1 MGKFCLYADSQFD
14 VPCAYLQMYK
24 YSYLANFLEDEKHC
38 KGKSSHSVPLLV
50 SCLKKGEDTI
60 SRFSV
65 KDECCINCMFCV
77 FGCVGNRILLSN
89 KFHPQKFCYDITTE
103 ELSEL
108 ELKASKLFKG
118 AFIQLPKVPISQLS
132 VKYKSFE
139 AFTAV
144 DETKNIAVWT
154 ANAMKFLS
162 MSMEPRLSLEVG
174 LRIYQRN
181 RGGRLDVSLLNTR
194 DKYLFVAE
202 TKVDFNHMMAEGRY
216 ESQMIAY
223 ETELE
228 QVKDNIKRAKF
239 LVIGGRECDLLPS
252 SIKGSTSGP
261 RADLF
266 YHVLRKNDLFFFSA
280 NALLALGL
288 QKLYISINDYS
299 LETLYPIINSN
310 KYLGLLSSGVVTVE
324 GEIIALDK
332 ALKNCLKQCNS
343 FE

>member
-1 MGKFCLYADSQFD
+1 MGKFCLYADKQGD
-14 VPCAYLQMYK
+14 APCAFLQMYK
-24 YSYLANFLEDEKHC
+24 YSYLANFMEDERHS
-38 KGKSSHSVPLLV
+38 KGKSSHSIPLLV
-50 SCLKKGEDTI
+50 SCLKNGEETV

-65 KDECCINCMFCV
+65 KDECCINCMFCI
-77 FGCVGNRILLSN
+77 FGCVGNRILLT
-89 KFHPQKFCYDITTE
+89 KRFHPTKFCYDITAE
-103 ELSEL
+103 ELAEL
-108 ELKASKLFKG
+108 EKTAQKLFKG
-118 AFIQLPKVPISQLS
+118 TFIQLPKVPISQLS
-132 VKYKSFE
+132 VKYKNFE
-139 AFTAV
+139 SFTAI

-162 MSMEPRLSLEVG
+162 MSLEPRLSLEVG
-174 LRIYQRN
+174 LRINQRD

-194 DKYLFVAE
+194 DNYLFIAE

-228 QVKDNIKRAKF
+228 QVDANIKRSKF

-252 SIKGSTSGP
+252 SVQGATSGP

-266 YHVLRKNDLFFFSA
+266 YSVLRKRKLFFFSA

-299 LETLYPIINSN
+299 LESLYPIINSDN
-310 KYLGLLSSGVVTVE
+310 YVGLLSSGVVTID

-332 ALKNCLKQCNS
+332 ALQMK
-343 FE
+343 

>member
-14 VPCAYLQMYK
+14 APCAFLQMNK
-24 YSYLANFLEDEKHC
+24 YSYLPNFINDERHS
-38 KGKSSHSVPLLV
+38 KGKSSHSIPLLV
-50 SCLKKGEDTI
+50 SCLKSSNDSI

-77 FGCVGNRILLSN
+77 FGCVGNRILLTDR
-89 KFHPQKFCYDITTE
+89 FHPKKFCYDITAE

-108 ELKASKLFKG
+108 ENSAQRLFKG
-118 AFIQLPKVPISQLS
+118 TFIQLPKVPINQLS
-132 VKYKSFE
+132 VKYKNFE
-139 AFTAV
+139 SFTAV

-162 MSMEPRLSLEVG
+162 ISLEPRLSLEVG
-174 LRIYQRN
+174 LRIYQRD

-194 DKYLFVAE
+194 DKFLFVAE
-202 TKVDFNHMMAEGRY
+202 TKVDFNHMMTEGRY

-223 ETELE
+223 ETELG
-228 QVKDNIKRAKF
+228 QVDNGIKHAKF

-252 SIKGSTSGP
+252 SVKGSTSGP

-266 YHVLRKNDLFFFSA
+266 YSVLNKHDLFFFSA

-288 QKLYISINDYS
+288 QKLYISINNYS
-299 LETLYPIINSN
+299 LESLYPIINN
-310 KYLGLLSSGVVTVE
+310 KKYVGLLSSGVVTTK
-324 GEIIALDK
+324 GEIIALDE
-332 ALKNCLKQCNS
+332 ALRMK
-343 FE
+343 

>member
-1 MGKFCLYADSQFD
+1 MGKFCLYADNRLD
-14 VPCAYLQMYK
+14 APCAFLQMYK
-24 YSYLANFLEDEKHC
+24 YSYLADFIEDEKHS
-38 KGKSSHSVPLLV
+38 KGKSSHSIPLLV
-50 SCLKKGEDTI
+50 SCLKESKDSI

-89 KFHPQKFCYDITTE
+89 RFHPKKFCYDITAE
-103 ELSEL
+103 ELLEL
-108 ELKASKLFKG
+108 EQTASKLFKG
-118 AFIQLPKVPISQLS
+118 TIIQLPKVPISQLY
-132 VKYKSFE
+132 VKFKSFE

-162 MSMEPRLSLEVG
+162 SSLEPRLSLEVG
-174 LRIYQRN
+174 LHINQRD

-194 DKYLFVAE
+194 DKFLFVAE

-228 QVKDNIKRAKF
+228 QLDDGIKRAKF

-252 SIKGSTSGP
+252 SVKGSTSGP
-261 RADLF
+261 RADFF
-266 YHVLRKNDLFFFSA
+266 YSVLHKHDLFFFSA

-288 QKLYISINDYS
+288 QKLYISIKDYS
-299 LETLYPIINSN
+299 LEALYPVIKNNRFVGI
-310 KYLGLLSSGVVTVE
+310 LSSGVVTAE

-332 ALKNCLKQCNS
+332 ALR
-343 FE
+343 E

>member
-1 MGKFCLYADSQFD
+1 MGKFCLYADNRLD
-14 VPCAYLQMYK
+14 APCAFLQMYK
-24 YSYLANFLEDEKHC
+24 YSYLANFIDDERHS

-50 SCLKKGEDTI
+50 SCLKNGEDAV

-89 KFHPQKFCYDITTE
+89 RLHPKKFCYDITSE

-108 ELKASKLFKG
+108 EKTAHRLFKG
-118 AFIQLPKVPISQLS
+118 TFIQLPKVPISQLS

-139 AFTAV
+139 SFTAV

-162 MSMEPRLSLEVG
+162 KSLEPRLSLEVG
-174 LRIYQRN
+174 LRIYQRD

-194 DKYLFVAE
+194 DKFLFVAE

-228 QVKDNIKRAKF
+228 QVDNGFKRAKF
-239 LVIGGRECDLLPS
+239 LVIGGHEHDLLPS
-252 SIKGSTSGP
+252 SVKGSTSGP
-261 RADLF
+261 RANLF
-266 YHVLRKNDLFFFSA
+266 YSVLRKHNLFFFSA

-299 LETLYPIINSN
+299 LESLCPIINSN
-310 KYLGLLSSGVVTVE
+310 KFVGLLSSGVVTKE

-332 ALKNCLKQCNS
+332 ALQIK
-343 FE
+343 

>member
-1 MGKFCLYADSQFD
+1 MGKFCLYADNRLD
-14 VPCAYLQMYK
+14 APCAFLQMYK
-24 YSYLANFLEDEKHC
+24 YSYLANFIDDERHS
-38 KGKSSHSVPLLV
+38 KGKSSHSIPLLV
-50 SCLKKGEDTI
+50 SCLKNGEDTV

-89 KFHPQKFCYDITTE
+89 SFHPKKFCYDITAE

-108 ELKASKLFKG
+108 GQTASKLFKG
-118 AFIQLPKVPISQLS
+118 TFIELPKVPISQLS

-139 AFTAV
+139 SFTAV

-162 MSMEPRLSLEVG
+162 LSLEPRLSLEVG
-174 LRIYQRN
+174 LRIYQRD

-194 DKYLFVAE
+194 DNFLFVAE

-228 QVKDNIKRAKF
+228 QVDDSIKRAKF

-266 YHVLRKNDLFFFSA
+266 YSVLREHDLFFFSA

-299 LETLYPIINSN
+299 LEALYPVINNN
-310 KYLGLLSSGVVTVE
+310 KFVGLLSSGVVTAE
-324 GEIIALDK
+324 GEIIALNK
-332 ALKNCLKQCNS
+332 ALQIK
-343 FE
+343 

>member
-1 MGKFCLYADSQFD
+1 MGKFCLYADNQLD
-14 VPCAYLQMYK
+14 APCAYLQMYK
-24 YSYLANFLEDEKHC
+24 YSYLANFIEDEKHS
-38 KGKSSHSVPLLV
+38 KGKSSHSIPLLV
-50 SCLKKGEDTI
+50 SCLKKSEDPV

-77 FGCVGNRILLSN
+77 FGCLGNRILLSN
-89 KFHPQKFCYDITTE
+89 RFHPKKFCYDITSE

-108 ELKASKLFKG
+108 EQTAGRLFRG
-118 AFIQLPKVPISQLS
+118 TFIQLPKVPISQLS

-162 MSMEPRLSLEVG
+162 SSLEPRLSLEVG
-174 LRIYQRN
+174 LRIYQRD

-194 DKYLFVAE
+194 DKFLFVAE

-228 QVKDNIKRAKF
+228 QVDDGIRRAKF

-252 SIKGSTSGP
+252 FVKGSTSGP

-266 YHVLRKNDLFFFSA
+266 YSVLRKHDLFFFSA

-288 QKLYISINDYS
+288 QKLYISINEYS
-299 LETLYPIINSN
+299 LEALYPIINN
-310 KYLGLLSSGVVTVE
+310 NRFIGLLSSGVVTDG

-332 ALKNCLKQCNS
+332 ALQMI
-343 FE
+343 

>member
-1 MGKFCLYADSQFD
+1 MGKFCLYADNQLD
-14 VPCAYLQMYK
+14 APCAYLQMYK
-24 YSYLANFLEDEKHC
+24 YSYLANFIADEKHS
-38 KGKSSHSVPLLV
+38 KGKSSHSIPLLV
-50 SCLKKGEDTI
+50 SCLKRGEDTV

-77 FGCVGNRILLSN
+77 FGCVGNRVLLSN
-89 KFHPQKFCYDITTE
+89 RFHPKKFCYDITAE
-103 ELSEL
+103 ELLEL
-108 ELKASKLFKG
+108 EKNASKLFKG
-118 AFIQLPKVPISQLS
+118 TFIQLPKVPISQLS

-139 AFTAV
+139 SFTAV

-162 MSMEPRLSLEVG
+162 MSLEPRLSLEVG

-181 RGGRLDVSLLNTR
+181 RGGRLDVSLLNIR
-194 DKYLFVAE
+194 DNYLFIAE

-223 ETELE
+223 ETELQ
-228 QVKDNIKRAKF
+228 QVDHNIRRAKF

-252 SIKGSTSGP
+252 TVHGSTSGP

-266 YHVLRKNDLFFFSA
+266 YSVLRKHDLFFFSA

-299 LETLYPIINSN
+299 LESLFPIINSKN
-310 KYLGLLSSGVVTVE
+310 YVGLLSSGVVTSE
-324 GEIIALDK
+324 GELLSLDK
-332 ALKNCLKQCNS
+332 ALQK
-343 FE
+343 

>member
-1 MGKFCLYADSQFD
+1 MGKFCLYADNQSD
-14 VPCAYLQMYK
+14 APCAYLQMYK
-24 YSYLANFLEDEKHC
+24 YSYLTNFIDDVKHP
-38 KGKSSHSVPLLV
+38 KGMSSHSIPLLIIH
-50 SCLKKGEDTI
+50 CLKKSEDPV

-89 KFHPQKFCYDITTE
+89 RFHPEKFCYDITAE

-108 ELKASKLFKG
+108 EKTASKLFQG
-118 AFIQLPKVPISQLS
+118 TFIQLPKVPISQLS

-139 AFTAV
+139 SFTSV

-162 MSMEPRLSLEVG
+162 MSLEPRLSLEVG
-174 LRIYQRN
+174 LRIIQRD

-194 DKYLFVAE
+194 DNYLFVAE

-228 QVKDNIKRAKF
+228 QVDDSIKRAKF

-252 SIKGSTSGP
+252 SIQGSTSGP

-266 YHVLRKNDLFFFSA
+266 YSVLRKQELFFFSA

-288 QKLYISINDYS
+288 QKLYISINKYS
-299 LETLYPIINSN
+299 LESLYPIINS
-310 KYLGLLSSGVVTVE
+310 KRFVGLLSSGVVTTD
-324 GEIIALDK
+324 GKIIALEEAIK
-332 ALKNCLKQCNS
+332 MGK
-343 FE
+343 E

>member
-1 MGKFCLYADSQFD
+1 MGKFCLYADNQLD
-14 VPCAYLQMYK
+14 APCAYLQMYK
-24 YSYLANFLEDEKHC
+24 YSYLPNFINDEKHS

-50 SCLKKGEDTI
+50 SCLKRGEGSI
-60 SRFSV
+60 SKFSV

-89 KFHPQKFCYDITTE
+89 KFHPQKFCYDITAE

-108 ELKASKLFKG
+108 EKMASKLFKG
-118 AFIQLPKVPISQLS
+118 TFINLPKVPISNLS
-132 VKYKSFE
+132 VKFKSFE

-162 MSMEPRLSLEVG
+162 SSMEPRLSLEVG
-174 LRIYQRN
+174 LRINQRN
-181 RGGRLDVSLLNTR
+181 RGGRLDVSLLNSR
-194 DKYLFVAE
+194 DKYLFIAE

-228 QVKDNIKRAKF
+228 QVDNNIKRAKF

-252 SIKGSTSGP
+252 TVNGYSSGP

-266 YHVLRKNDLFFFSA
+266 YDVLRKSNLFFFSA

-288 QKLYISINDYS
+288 EKLYISINNYS
-299 LETLYPIINSN
+299 LESLYPIINSR
-310 KYLGLLSSGVVTVE
+310 KYVGLLSSGVVTNE
-324 GEIIALDK
+324 GDIIALDE
-332 ALKNCLKQCNS
+332 ALKI
-343 FE
+343 

>member
-1 MGKFCLYADSQFD
+1 MGKFCLYADNRLD
-14 VPCAYLQMYK
+14 APCAFLQMYK
-24 YSYLANFLEDEKHC
+24 YSYLADFIEDEKHS
-38 KGKSSHSVPLLV
+38 KGKSSHSIPLLV
-50 SCLKKGEDTI
+50 SCLKEGKDSV

-89 KFHPQKFCYDITTE
+89 IFHPKKLCYDITAE
-103 ELSEL
+103 ELLEL
-108 ELKASKLFKG
+108 EQTASKLFKG
-118 AFIQLPKVPISQLS
+118 TFIQLPKVPISQFS
-132 VKYKSFE
+132 VKFKSFE

-162 MSMEPRLSLEVG
+162 SSLEPRLSLEVG
-174 LRIYQRN
+174 LRINQRD

-223 ETELE
+223 ETELK
-228 QVKDNIKRAKF
+228 QLDDGIKRAKF

-252 SIKGSTSGP
+252 SVKGSTSGP
-261 RADLF
+261 RADFF
-266 YHVLRKNDLFFFSA
+266 YSVLRKHDLFFFSA

-299 LETLYPIINSN
+299 LEALYSVIKNNRFVGI
-310 KYLGLLSSGVVTVE
+310 LSSGVVTAE

-332 ALKNCLKQCNS
+332 ALR
-343 FE
+343 E

>member
-1 MGKFCLYADSQFD
+1 MGKFCLYADNRQD
-14 VPCAYLQMYK
+14 APCAFLQMYK
-24 YSYLANFLEDEKHC
+24 YSYLANFIDDERHS

-50 SCLKKGEDTI
+50 RCLKNGEDTD

-77 FGCVGNRILLSN
+77 FGCVGNRILLTDRL
-89 KFHPQKFCYDITTE
+89 HPKKFCYDITAE

-108 ELKASKLFKG
+108 ENTASKLFRG
-118 AFIQLPKVPISQLS
+118 TFIQLPKVPISQLS

-139 AFTAV
+139 SFTAV

-162 MSMEPRLSLEVG
+162 ASLEPRLSLEVG
-174 LRIYQRN
+174 LRIYQRD
-181 RGGRLDVSLLNTR
+181 RGGRLDVTLLNTR
-194 DKYLFVAE
+194 DRYLFIAE

-228 QVKDNIKRAKF
+228 QVDNSIKRAKF

-252 SIKGSTSGP
+252 SVKGSTSGP

-266 YHVLRKNDLFFFSA
+266 YSVLRLQNLFFFSA

-288 QKLYISINDYS
+288 QKLYISTKKYS
-299 LETLYPIINSN
+299 LESLYSIINSKN
-310 KYLGLLSSGVVTVE
+310 YVGLLSSGVVTIE
-324 GEIIALDK
+324 GDIIALDE
-332 ALKNCLKQCNS
+332 ALLQ
-343 FE
+343 ER

>member
-1 MGKFCLYADSQFD
+1 MGKFCLYADYQLD
-14 VPCAYLQMYK
+14 APCAYLQMYK
-24 YSYLANFLEDEKHC
+24 YSYLANFIEDEKHS
-38 KGKSSHSVPLLV
+38 KGKSSHSIPLLV
-50 SCLKKGEDTI
+50 SCLKKGEDSV

-89 KFHPQKFCYDITTE
+89 RFHPKKFCYDITAD

-108 ELKASKLFKG
+108 EQTASKLFKG
-118 AFIQLPKVPISQLS
+118 TFIQLPKVPISQLS

-139 AFTAV
+139 SFTAV

-162 MSMEPRLSLEVG
+162 LSLEPRLSLEVG
-174 LRIYQRN
+174 LRIYQRD
-181 RGGRLDVSLLNTR
+181 RGGRLDVTLLNTR
-194 DKYLFVAE
+194 DKFLFVAE

-228 QVKDNIKRAKF
+228 QVNNIIKRAKF

-252 SIKGSTSGP
+252 TIQGSTSGP

-266 YHVLRKNDLFFFSA
+266 YRVLRKQKLFFFSA

-299 LETLYPIINSN
+299 LESLFPIINSD
-310 KYLGLLSSGVVTVE
+310 KFVGLLSSGVVTAG
-324 GEIIALDK
+324 GEIIALDE
-332 ALKNCLKQCNS
+332 AFLDTSDRL
-343 FE
+343 

>member
-1 MGKFCLYADSQFD
+1 MGKFCLYADNRFD
-14 VPCAYLQMYK
+14 APCAFLQMYK
-24 YSYLANFLEDEKHC
+24 YSYLANFIDDERHN
-38 KGKSSHSVPLLV
+38 KGKSSHSIPLLV
-50 SCLKKGEDTI
+50 NCLKKGEDTV

-77 FGCVGNRILLSN
+77 FGCVGNRILLTN
-89 KFHPQKFCYDITTE
+89 RFHPKKFCYDITAE

-108 ELKASKLFKG
+108 EKTASKLFKG
-118 AFIQLPKVPISQLS
+118 SFIQLPKVPISQLS

-139 AFTAV
+139 SFTAV

-162 MSMEPRLSLEVG
+162 MSLEPRLSLEVG
-174 LRIYQRN
+174 LRIYNRD
-181 RGGRLDVSLLNTR
+181 RGGRLDVSLLNTI
-194 DKYLFVAE
+194 DNYLFIAE

-239 LVIGGRECDLLPS
+239 LVIGGRECELLPS
-252 SIKGSTSGP
+252 SVRGSTSGP
-261 RADLF
+261 RSDLF
-266 YHVLRKNDLFFFSA
+266 YSILRKHKLFFISA

-299 LETLYPIINSN
+299 LESLYPIINSE
-310 KYLGLLSSGVVTVE
+310 KYVGLLSSGVVTV
-324 GEIIALDK
+324 GREIIALDK
-332 ALKNCLKQCNS
+332 ALQMVK
-343 FE
+343 E

>member
-1 MGKFCLYADSQFD
+1 MGKFCLYADSRLD
-14 VPCAYLQMYK
+14 APCAFLQMYK
-24 YSYLANFLEDEKHC
+24 YSYLANFIDDERHS
-38 KGKSSHSVPLLV
+38 KGKTSHSVPLLV
-50 SCLKKGEDTI
+50 SCLKNGEDTV

-77 FGCVGNRILLSN
+77 FGCIGNRILLTN
-89 KFHPQKFCYDITTE
+89 KFHPKKFCYDITSE

-108 ELKASKLFKG
+108 EKIARRLFKG
-118 AFIQLPKVPISQLS
+118 TFIQLPKVPMSQLS

-139 AFTAV
+139 SFTAV
-144 DETKNIAVWT
+144 DETQNIAVWT

-162 MSMEPRLSLEVG
+162 TSLEPRLSLEVG
-174 LRIYQRN
+174 LRIYQRD

-194 DKYLFVAE
+194 DKFLFVAE

-228 QVKDNIKRAKF
+228 QIDNDIKRAKF

-252 SIKGSTSGP
+252 SVKGSTSGP
-261 RADLF
+261 RADYF
-266 YHVLRKNDLFFFSA
+266 YSVLRKHDLFFFSA

-299 LETLYPIINSN
+299 LESLYSIINN
-310 KYLGLLSSGVVTVE
+310 HKFVGLLSSGVVTAE
-324 GEIIALDK
+324 GDIIALDK
-332 ALKNCLKQCNS
+332 ALQMK
-343 FE
+343 

>member
-1 MGKFCLYADSQFD
+1 MGKFCLYADNRLD
-14 VPCAYLQMYK
+14 APCAFLQMYK
-24 YSYLANFLEDEKHC
+24 YSYLTHFIDDERHS

-50 SCLKKGEDTI
+50 SCLKNGEDTV
-60 SRFSV
+60 SKFSV

-77 FGCVGNRILLSN
+77 FGCVGNRILLTNS
-89 KFHPQKFCYDITTE
+89 FHPKKFCYDITAAE
-103 ELSEL
+103 FSEL
-108 ELKASKLFKG
+108 EKTTQKLFKG
-118 AFIQLPKVPISQLS
+118 TFIQLPKVPISQLS

-139 AFTAV
+139 SFTAV

-162 MSMEPRLSLEVG
+162 TSLEPRLSLEVG
-174 LRIYQRN
+174 LRIYQRD

-228 QVKDNIKRAKF
+228 QVDNGIKRAKF

-252 SIKGSTSGP
+252 PVIGSTSGP

-266 YHVLRKNDLFFFSA
+266 YSVLRKNNLFFFSA

-288 QKLYISINDYS
+288 RKLYVSINKYS
-299 LETLYPIINSN
+299 LESLFPIINDKN
-310 KYLGLLSSGVVTVE
+310 FVGLLSSGVVTKDGMVIGLDE
-324 GEIIALDK
+324 ALQQVNK
-332 ALKNCLKQCNS
+332 
-343 FE
+343 

>member
-1 MGKFCLYADSQFD
+1 MGKFCLYADNRLD
-14 VPCAYLQMYK
+14 APCAFLQMYK
-24 YSYLANFLEDEKHC
+24 YSYLTHFIDDERHS

-50 SCLKKGEDTI
+50 SCLKNGEDTV
-60 SRFSV
+60 SRFTV

-77 FGCVGNRILLSN
+77 FGCVGNRILLTN
-89 KFHPQKFCYDITTE
+89 RFHPKKFCYDITTE

-108 ELKASKLFKG
+108 EKTAQKLFKG
-118 AFIQLPKVPISQLS
+118 TFIQLPKVPISQLS

-139 AFTAV
+139 SFTAV

-154 ANAMKFLS
+154 ANVMKFLS
-162 MSMEPRLSLEVG
+162 TSLEPRLSLEVG
-174 LRIYQRN
+174 LRIYQRD

-194 DKYLFVAE
+194 DKFLFVAE

-228 QVKDNIKRAKF
+228 QVDNGIKRAKF

-252 SIKGSTSGP
+252 SVRGATSGP

-266 YHVLRKNDLFFFSA
+266 YSVLRKQNLFFFSA

-288 QKLYISINDYS
+288 QKLYISINKYS
-299 LETLYPIINSN
+299 LESLYPIINHKN
-310 KYLGLLSSGVVTVE
+310 FVGLLSSGVVSTD
-324 GEIIALDK
+324 GRIIALDE
-332 ALKNCLKQCNS
+332 ALQLVNQ
-343 FE
+343 

>member
-1 MGKFCLYADSQFD
+1 MGKFCLYADHQLD
-14 VPCAYLQMYK
+14 APCAYLQMYK
-24 YSYLANFLEDEKHC
+24 YSYLANFIEDEKHS

-50 SCLKKGEDTI
+50 SCLKKGEDNV
-60 SRFSV
+60 SKFSV

-89 KFHPQKFCYDITTE
+89 RFHPKKFCYDITDE
-103 ELSEL
+103 ELAEL
-108 ELKASKLFKG
+108 ENNALKLFKG
-118 AFIQLPKVPISQLS
+118 TFIQLPKVPISQLS
-132 VKYKSFE
+132 VRYKSFE
-139 AFTAV
+139 SFTSV

-162 MSMEPRLSLEVG
+162 ISLEPRLSLEVG
-174 LRIYQRN
+174 LRIYQRD

-216 ESQMIAY
+216 ESQMVAY

-228 QVKDNIKRAKF
+228 QVDDSIKRAKF

-252 SIKGSTSGP
+252 SVPGSTSGP

-266 YHVLRKNDLFFFSA
+266 YKVLRNHKLFFFSA

-288 QKLYISINDYS
+288 QKLYVSIRDYS
-299 LETLYPIINSN
+299 LESLYSIINNN
-310 KYLGLLSSGVVTVE
+310 KYVGLLSSGVVTADEEMVT
-324 GEIIALDK
+324 LDE
-332 ALKNCLKQCNS
+332 ALKIK
-343 FE
+343 

>member
-1 MGKFCLYADSQFD
+1 MGKFCLYADNQLD
-14 VPCAYLQMYK
+14 APCAYLQMYK
-24 YSYLANFLEDEKHC
+24 YSYLANFIEDEKHS
-38 KGKSSHSVPLLV
+38 KGKSSHSIPLLV
-50 SCLKKGEDTI
+50 SCLKKSEDPV

-77 FGCVGNRILLSN
+77 FGCLGNRILLSN
-89 KFHPQKFCYDITTE
+89 RFHPKKFCYDITSE

-108 ELKASKLFKG
+108 EQTAGRLFRG
-118 AFIQLPKVPISQLS
+118 TFIQLPKVPISQLS

-162 MSMEPRLSLEVG
+162 SSLE
-174 LRIYQRN
+174 RIYQRD

-194 DKYLFVAE
+194 DKFLFVAE

-228 QVKDNIKRAKF
+228 QVDDGIRRAKF

-252 SIKGSTSGP
+252 FVKGSTSGP

-266 YHVLRKNDLFFFSA
+266 YSVLRKHDLFFFSA

-288 QKLYISINDYS
+288 QKLYISINEYS
-299 LETLYPIINSN
+299 LEALYPIINN
-310 KYLGLLSSGVVTVE
+310 NRFIGLLSSGVVTDG

-332 ALKNCLKQCNS
+332 ALQMI
-343 FE
+343 

>member
-1 MGKFCLYADSQFD
+1 MGKFCLYADNQLD
-14 VPCAYLQMYK
+14 APCAYLQMYK
-24 YSYLANFLEDEKHC
+24 YSYLANFIEDEKHS

-50 SCLKKGEDTI
+50 RCLKKGEDTV

-89 KFHPQKFCYDITTE
+89 RFHPEKFCYDITAE

-108 ELKASKLFKG
+108 EKTASKLFKG
-118 AFIQLPKVPISQLS
+118 TFIQLPKVPISQLS

-139 AFTAV
+139 SFTAV

-162 MSMEPRLSLEVG
+162 ISLEPRLSLEVG
-174 LRIYQRN
+174 LRIYQRD

-194 DKYLFVAE
+194 DNYLFIAE

-228 QVKDNIKRAKF
+228 QVDDRIKRAKF

-252 SIKGSTSGP
+252 SVQGYTSGP

-266 YHVLRKNDLFFFSA
+266 YSVLRKHELFFFSA

-299 LETLYPIINSN
+299 LESLYPIINS
-310 KYLGLLSSGVVTVE
+310 KRFVGLLSSGVVTAE
-324 GEIIALDK
+324 EEIISLEE
-332 ALKNCLKQCNS
+332 ALKIGKV
-343 FE
+343 

>member
-1 MGKFCLYADSQFD
+1 
-14 VPCAYLQMYK
+14 MYK
-24 YSYLANFLEDEKHC
+24 YSYLTHFIDDERHS

-50 SCLKKGEDTI
+50 SCLKNGEDTV
-60 SRFSV
+60 SKFSV

-77 FGCVGNRILLSN
+77 FGCVGNRILLTNS
-89 KFHPQKFCYDITTE
+89 FHPKKFCYDITAAE
-103 ELSEL
+103 FSEL
-108 ELKASKLFKG
+108 EKTTQKLFKG
-118 AFIQLPKVPISQLS
+118 TFIQLPKVPISQLS

-139 AFTAV
+139 SFTAV

-162 MSMEPRLSLEVG
+162 TSLEPRLSLEVG
-174 LRIYQRN
+174 LRIYQRD

-228 QVKDNIKRAKF
+228 QVDNGIKRAKF

-252 SIKGSTSGP
+252 PVIGSTSGP

-266 YHVLRKNDLFFFSA
+266 YSVLRKNHLFFFSA

-288 QKLYISINDYS
+288 RKLYVSINKYS
-299 LETLYPIINSN
+299 LESLYPIINDKN
-310 KYLGLLSSGVVTVE
+310 FVGLLSSGVVTKDGMVIGLDE
-324 GEIIALDK
+324 ALQQVNK
-332 ALKNCLKQCNS
+332 
-343 FE
+343 

>member
-1 MGKFCLYADSQFD
+1 MGKFCLYADNRLD
-14 VPCAYLQMYK
+14 APCAFLQMYK
-24 YSYLANFLEDEKHC
+24 YSYLTHFIDDERHS

-50 SCLKKGEDTI
+50 SCLKNGEDTV
-60 SRFSV
+60 SKFSV

-77 FGCVGNRILLSN
+77 FGCVGNRILLTNS
-89 KFHPQKFCYDITTE
+89 FHPKKFCYDITAAE
-103 ELSEL
+103 FSEL
-108 ELKASKLFKG
+108 EKTTQKLFKG
-118 AFIQLPKVPISQLS
+118 TFIQLPKVPISQLS

-139 AFTAV
+139 SFTAV

-162 MSMEPRLSLEVG
+162 TSLEPRLSLEVG
-174 LRIYQRN
+174 LRIYQRD

-228 QVKDNIKRAKF
+228 QVDNGIKRAKF

-252 SIKGSTSGP
+252 PVIGSTSGP

-266 YHVLRKNDLFFFSA
+266 YSVLRKNNLFFFSA

-288 QKLYISINDYS
+288 RKLYVSINKYS
-299 LETLYPIINSN
+299 LESLFPIINDKN
-310 KYLGLLSSGVVTVE
+310 FVGLLSSGVVTKDGMVIGLDE
-324 GEIIALDK
+324 ALQQANK
-332 ALKNCLKQCNS
+332 
-343 FE
+343 

>member
-1 MGKFCLYADSQFD
+1 MGKFCLYADNQLD
-14 VPCAYLQMYK
+14 APCAYLQMYK
-24 YSYLANFLEDEKHC
+24 YSYLVNFIKDEKHS

-50 SCLKKGEDTI
+50 SCLKKGEDLV
-60 SRFSV
+60 SKFSV
-65 KDECCINCMFCV
+65 KDEYCINCMFCV

-89 KFHPQKFCYDITTE
+89 KFHPRKFCYDITAE
-103 ELSEL
+103 ELSEI
-108 ELKASKLFKG
+108 EKTASKLFKG
-118 AFIQLPKVPISQLS
+118 TFIQLPKVPISQLT

-139 AFTAV
+139 TFTAV

-162 MSMEPRLSLEVG
+162 LSLEPRLSLEVG
-174 LRIYQRN
+174 LRIYQRD
-181 RGGRLDVSLLNTR
+181 RGGRLDVSLLNIR
-194 DKYLFVAE
+194 DKFLFVAE

-228 QVKDNIKRAKF
+228 QIDDGIKRAKF

-252 SIKGSTSGP
+252 SIQGSTSGP

-266 YHVLRKNDLFFFSA
+266 YSVLRKHDLFFFSA

-288 QKLYISINDYS
+288 QKLYISINEYS
-299 LETLYPIINSN
+299 LEALYPIINN
-310 KYLGLLSSGVVTVE
+310 NRYVGLLSSGVVTVD
-324 GEIIALDK
+324 GEIISLDNALQMK
-332 ALKNCLKQCNS
+332 
-343 FE
+343 